1 MKIFLSSTSRDLSQT
16 RAKISQWLS
25 GIFGVELIVMETFGS
40 DDAPPDINSVRRVRE
55 CDLFV
60 GIYAHRY
67 GTVDKATGESITELE
82 LDEAKI
88 ALSSG
93 VLGHL
98 LLYCIDDDA
107 PWPDEYRES
116 GKQAQQGLRRL
127 KTKVAQHTYTRFN
140 TKDELTFYILRDVY
154 RILSERFGTLPL
166 KVRESLLP
174 TPRSI
179 RQPVGME
186 FLTSENRDY
195 LIGRE
200 TEVGK
205 LIARISGDPITVLLG
220 DSGIG
225 KTSLIHAGLIP
236 RVKES
241 GWRAIYARPLGLPC
255 TDIVRQ
261 IQTTIFEGRP
271 TYKGPLVSLLAEVA
285 AALREEKALLI
296 IDQFEDVLGGRD
308 YREVEQLISELRS
321 IRELAAP
328 CLRVLISYRADLEG
342 RLGEY
347 WQQMS
352 GSPRGLPRVYLRGI
366 NDDQA
371 WEGIKKIAQD
381 LSINMNLRE
390 YEQLRIK
397 RDLLVASQSG
407 GFFAVYPPYI
417 QMLID
422 HMWST
427 SKKGAGAYRLKDY
440 QEAGGMEGVIGGYL
454 NRQLEYAQDSEGYV
468 QAVLVSLVRSYGV
481 KAQRPIDEIVADTG
495 FEKANCE
502 AALEKLIDL
511 RLVRHIEDYYEIS
524 HDFIARRIM
533 FELVDS
539 EVRELKR
546 FQELLTS
553 KAAAFETTKA
563 PLTCEEL
570 LMLYKHKERVVP
582 SEVELRLLLS
592 SWVKGRGPA
601 LYWLLNAE
609 AVKILEWLRAD
620 ESKEDIERDEK
631 VSIVLLRKKLGET
644 PLIDEDYLSFRSYRL
659 SAEMAG
665 LILENPLSVPREL
678 LFYGLR
684 HRRREVQEACRYT
697 VAQQVKSGD
706 WSWIEPL
713 RKSNSIARRQA
724 YEELVLRDDVGI
736 PEERTDGNRA
746 LEEFAILKKIALSR
760 DSSDA
765 RKLFKMLQKGRVPRR
780 SLLFGKSLVYLRER
794 RLESLLREVERTSTS
809 TAELLLST
817 IDKRITLS
825 DFAAMLCAYK
835 VWNLKEKDR
844 YETPAVHSKARA
856 LAAAILRS
864 MGNKYLPRLREVVK
878 SIRITPSS
886 RDIVLALLKY
896 GSLRDLRFVLH
907 RVETAEYKI
916 DFWNHTELGRMAAKQ
931 MAEKSRGIPK
941 FLLDIM
947 ASKEF
952 WEYIPREERKSFAKK
967 DLLSIWDL
975 TNRALY
981 VRLAGYAMIGTANES
996 NEKQLLEIAQ
1006 HYYGLVA
1013 RAAAIR
1019 LVQLLGDRA
1028 LRGLGT
1034 MADESIRSGRSE
1046 SLADA
1051 IRSAEVEF
1059 FGLAS
1064 LW

>member
-1 MKIFLSSTSRDLSQT
+1 
-16 RAKISQWLS
+16 
-25 GIFGVELIVMETFGS
+25 METFGS
-40 DDAPPDINSVRRVRE
+40 DDAPPNVNSVRRVRE
-55 CDLFV
+55 CDLFI

-67 GTVDKATGESITELE
+67 GTVDEATGKSITELE

-88 ALSSG
+88 AISTG
-93 VLGHL
+93 VLGNL
-98 LLYCIDDDA
+98 LLYCIDNDA
-107 PWPDEYRES
+107 PWPEEYKES
-116 GKQAQQGLRRL
+116 GKQAQEGLRRL
-127 KTKVAQHTYTRFN
+127 KTKAAQHTYTRFK

-166 KVRESLLP
+166 KVRESRLP

-200 TEVGK
+200 TEVAK
-205 LIARISGDPITVLLG
+205 LIASVGDNPITVLLG
-220 DSGIG
+220 DSGVG

-236 RVKES
+236 RVKEVD
-241 GWRAIYARPLGLPC
+241 WRAIYARPLGIPC
-255 TDIVRQ
+255 TDIIRQ
-261 IQTTIFEGRP
+261 IQTTIFEGRT

-296 IDQFEDVLGGRD
+296 IDQFEDVLAARD

-321 IRELAAP
+321 IRELTTP
-328 CLRVLISYRADLEG
+328 YLRVLISYRADLEG

-381 LSINMNLRE
+381 LNINMKLRD
-390 YEQLRIK
+390 YEENRIK
-397 RDLLVASQSG
+397 RDLLVASKSG
-407 GFFAVYPPYI
+407 GFFEVYPPYI
-417 QMLID
+417 QMLVD
-422 HMWST
+422 HMWSA
-427 SKKGAGAYRLKDY
+427 SKKGKGAYRLKDY

-468 QAVLVSLVRSYGV
+468 ERVLVSLVRSYGV
-481 KAQRPIDEIVADTG
+481 KAQRYIDEIVADTE
-495 FEKANCE
+495 FEKAKCE
-502 AALEKLIDL
+502 TALEKLIDL

-533 FELVDS
+533 SELVDS
-539 EVRELKR
+539 EERELKR
-546 FQELLTS
+546 FRELLTS
-553 KAAAFETTKA
+553 KAAAFGTTEA
-563 PLTCEEL
+563 PFTCEEL
-570 LMLYKHKERVVP
+570 LMVYKHKERIIP

-620 ESKEDIERDEK
+620 ETKEDIDRDEK

-665 LILENPLSVPREL
+665 LILEHPLSVPREL

-697 VAQQVKSGD
+697 VAEQVKSGD
-706 WSWIEPL
+706 WSWIGVL

-724 YEELVLRDDVGI
+724 YEELILRDDVGI
-736 PEERTDGNRA
+736 PEEMRDRNRA
-746 LEEFAILKKIALSR
+746 FEEFAILKKIALTR
-760 DSSDA
+760 DSYDA
-765 RKLFKMLQKGRVPRR
+765 RKLFKMLKKARVPGR
-780 SLLFGKSLVYLRER
+780 SLLFGKSLAYVREGR
-794 RLESLLREVERTSTS
+794 VESLLRELKRTSVRK
-809 TAELLLST
+809 AELLLSA
-817 IDKRITLS
+817 IDKRITKT
-825 DFAAMLCAYK
+825 DFLVMLCVYK
-835 VWNLKEKDR
+835 VWNLKERDR
-844 YETPAVHSKARA
+844 YETPAVHAKASA
-856 LAAAILRS
+856 ISAAISRS
-864 MGNKYLPRLREVVK
+864 MRHKYLPQLREAVK
-878 SIRITPSS
+878 SIRLTPSS

-896 GSLRDLRFVLH
+896 GSLRDIRLVLQRF
-907 RVETAEYKI
+907 EKAENRI
-916 DFWNHTELGRMAAKQ
+916 DFWNHTELGRLAAKR
-931 MAEKSRGIPK
+931 MAEKSKGIPK

-947 ASKEF
+947 ESKEF
-952 WEYIPREERKSFAKK
+952 WEYIPNEERKRLAKK
-967 DLLSIWDL
+967 DLLAIRDL
-975 TNRALY
+975 SNRALY
-981 VRLAGYAMIGTANES
+981 VRLSGYAMIGSANEE
-996 NEKQLLEIAQ
+996 NEKQLLELAH

-1019 LVQLLGDRA
+1019 LVRLLGDKAIR
-1028 LRGLGT
+1028 RLGT
-1034 MADESIRSGRSE
+1034 MIDKSIRSGQSK

-1051 IRSAEVEF
+1051 IRSAEVEL

>member
-16 RAKISQWLS
+16 RARISQWLS

-67 GTVDKATGESITELE
+67 GTVDEATGKSITELE

-98 LLYCIDDDA
+98 LLYCIGDDA

-116 GKQAQQGLRRL
+116 GEQAQQGLRRL

-200 TEVGK
+200 TEVEK
-205 LIARISGDPITVLLG
+205 LIARIGGDPITVLLG
-220 DSGIG
+220 DSGVG

-236 RVKES
+236 RVKEA

-255 TDIVRQ
+255 TDIIRQ

-271 TYKGPLVSLLAEVA
+271 IYKGPLVSLLAEVA
-285 AALREEKALLI
+285 AALKEEKALLI
-296 IDQFEDVLGGRD
+296 IDQFEDVLGSRD
-308 YREVEQLISELRS
+308 CREVEQLISELRS
-321 IRELAAP
+321 IRELATP

-371 WEGIKKIAQD
+371 WEGIKKITQD

-397 RDLLVASQSG
+397 RDLLVASQSA

-417 QMLID
+417 QMLVD
-422 HMWST
+422 HMWSA
-427 SKKGAGAYRLKDY
+427 SKKGTGAYQLKDY

-481 KAQRPIDEIVADTG
+481 KAQRSIDEIVVDTG
-495 FEKANCE
+495 LEKASCE

-524 HDFIARRIM
+524 HDFIARKIVS
-533 FELVDS
+533 ELVDS

-546 FQELLTS
+546 FRELLTS
-553 KAAAFETTKA
+553 KAAAFETTEA

-570 LMLYKHKERVVP
+570 LMLYKHKEKVIP

-592 SWVKGRGPA
+592 SWVEGRGPA

-609 AVKILEWLRAD
+609 AMKILEWLRAD
-620 ESKEDIERDEK
+620 ESKENIERDEK

-644 PLIDEDYLSFRSYRL
+644 PLVDEDYLSFRSYRL

-706 WSWIEPL
+706 WSWIELL

-724 YEELVLRDDVGI
+724 YEWLILCGDVGV
-736 PEERTDGNRA
+736 PEEARVRNRA
-746 LEEFAILKKIALSR
+746 LEEFAILKRIALSR
-760 DSSDA
+760 DSSEA
-765 RKLFKMLQKGRVPRR
+765 RKLFKMLQKARVPRR
-780 SLLFGKSLVYLRER
+780 SLVFGKGLLYVREG
-794 RLESLLREVERTSTS
+794 RLENLLREVKRTRKE
-809 TAELLLST
+809 TAELLLSA
-817 IDKRITLS
+817 IAERITS
-825 DFAAMLCAYK
+825 RDFSIMLRAYQF
-835 VWNLKEKDR
+835 WNLKEKGR
-844 YETPAVHSKARA
+844 YEKPAIHSKANA
-856 LAAAILRS
+856 LAAAISRS
-864 MGNKYLPRLREVVK
+864 MRDKYLPQLRKVVK
-878 SIRITPSS
+878 IVRLTPSS
-886 RDIVLALLKY
+886 RDIILTLLKF
-896 GSLRDLRFVLH
+896 GSLSDMKLVLH
-907 RVETAEYKI
+907 RVEMAQYEI
-916 DFWNHTELGRMAAKQ
+916 DFWNHTELGHIAAKRMA
-931 MAEKSRGIPK
+931 EISRGIPK
-941 FLLDIM
+941 FLLEIM
-947 ASKEF
+947 ESKEF
-952 WEYIPREERKSFAKK
+952 WEYIPREERKSLGKK
-967 DLLSIWDL
+967 DLLPIRDL
-975 TNRALY
+975 SNRALY
-981 VRLAGYAMIGTANES
+981 VRLAGYAMIGAANENS
-996 NEKQLLEIAQ
+996 EKQLLELAN

-1013 RAAAIR
+1013 RTAAIR

-1028 LRGLGT
+1028 LRKLGA
-1034 MADESIRSGRSE
+1034 MADESIRSGRAK

-1051 IRSAEVEF
+1051 IRSAEVEL

-1064 LW
+1064 L